1 MKRKV
6 ANVKEKEKRAKA
18 RRTIAQDHFKQ
29 INKQT
34 YTKKSGFLEPKR
46 KEKTGGTSV
55 LHDALNQNS
64 KVVS

>member
-18 RRTIAQDHFKQ
+18 RRTIAQDHF
-29 INKQT
+29 KQT